1 MRVPI
6 IMPQLGESIAE
17 ATIVNLKAGA
27 GDTVT
32 ADQEIIE
39 VETNKAL
46 LHVTSPCAG
55 QVIEWL
61 AQAQGTYEVG
71 ATLGYIEADE
81 AEVERLGLQP
91 EPAAPIPAASPSA
104 PLDEEDHSA
113 PASTMPEMPTDV
125 SPRHAGAEP
134 TVAGSGLPVPAVLAG
149 SGYLSPRI
157 RARLS
162 ELGLRAADL
171 ASVAGS
177 GSGGRVTIK
186 DLERFLSDLDSR
198 AHQPAPAVRVAVADA
213 MRRSW
218 MRPLAT
224 VGRPVVLDPLVAHRK
239 QSPDKAAVTLYV
251 LRAMAIALGEDPTPG
266 NRLTGKRITPPAA
279 IDLGFAVE
287 VDGGLI
293 VPVLR
298 GADKVALGPLNATF
312 QSLVAAAKRRQ
323 LPAED
328 SLGGIGSVTNF
339 GAFGL
344 TWATPIPLPDQTL
357 MLGLGAGR
365 RQAHWDEAKGA
376 FVPVTE
382 AEMTLSFDHR
392 VVDGR
397 GAGRLLERIADLLS
411 RPDEL

>member
-17 ATIVNLKAGA
+17 ATIVLLSVGV
-27 GDTVT
+27 GDEVA

-46 LHVTSPCAG
+46 LRVTSPCAG
-55 QVIEWL
+55 RVVEWI
-61 AQAQGTYEVG
+61 AAAQGTYEVG
-71 ATLGYIEADE
+71 KTLGYVEASAAE
-81 AEVERLGLQP
+81 AERLGLKAAP
-91 EPAAPIPAASPSA
+91 DPAPAEARPPAAA
-104 PLDEEDHSA
+104 DDHSA

-125 SPRHAGAEP
+125 TPRHADAEP
-134 TVAGSGLPVPAVLAG
+134 TVAGSGLPVPVVLAG

-171 ASVAGS
+171 AGVAGS

-186 DLERFLSDLDSR
+186 DLERFLAELDAQPHS
-198 AHQPAPAVRVAVADA
+198 PAPAVRVAVADA

-224 VGRPVVLDPLVAHRK
+224 VALPVVLDPLISHRK
-239 QSPDKAAVTLYV
+239 ASADKAAVTLYA

-266 NRLTGKRITPPAA
+266 NRLMGRRIIPPAA

-293 VPVLR
+293 VPVVR
-298 GADKVALGPLNATF
+298 GADRIALAELNAKF
-312 QSLVAAAKRRQ
+312 GALVAAAKRRQ

-328 SLGGIGSVTNF
+328 SVGGIGTVTNF

-365 RQAHWDEAKGA
+365 KNPRWDDAA
-376 FVPVTE
+376 NMFLPVTE
-382 AEMTLSFDHR
+382 AELTLSFDHR

-397 GAGRLLERIADLLS
+397 GAGRLLQRIAELLGK
-411 RPDEL
+411 PAVL

>member
-17 ATIVNLKAGA
+17 ATIVRLVAGV
-27 GDTVT
+27 GDTVA

-55 QVIEWL
+55 QLLEWL
-61 AQAQGTYEVG
+61 AQPQGTYEVG
-71 ATLGYIEADE
+71 VTLGYVEASD

-91 EPAAPIPAASPSA
+91 APETPVPGAAEEAPAPQ
-104 PLDEEDHSA
+104 EDHSA

-125 SPRHAGAEP
+125 TPRHGPAEP
-134 TVAGSGLPVPAVLAG
+134 TVGGSGLPVPAILAG

-171 ASVAGS
+171 SGVSGS

-186 DLERFLSDLDSR
+186 DLERFLTEMDARPHS
-198 AHQPAPAVRVAVADA
+198 PAPAVRLAVADA

-224 VGRPVVLDPLVAHRK
+224 VGRPVLMDPLIAHRK
-239 QSPDKAAVTLYV
+239 QSADKAAVTLYV

-266 NRLTGKRITPPAA
+266 NRLTGKRIVPPAA

-298 GADKVALGPLNATF
+298 GADKLSLAELGATF

-323 LPAED
+323 LPPED
-328 SLGGIGSVTNF
+328 SQGGIATVTNF
-339 GAFGL
+339 GPFGL

-365 RQAHWDEAKGA
+365 RQPHWDEAKGA
-376 FVPVTE
+376 FVPLTE
-382 AEMTLSFDHR
+382 AELTLSFDHR

-397 GAGRLLERIADLLS
+397 GAGGMLQRIAELLESPEKL
-411 RPDEL
+411 

>member
-17 ATIVNLKAGA
+17 ATIVHLAAAA
-27 GDTVT
+27 GDLVT

-46 LHVTSPCAG
+46 LRVTSPCAG
-55 QVIEWL
+55 EVVEWL

-71 ATLGYIEADE
+71 ATLGYIEASD
-81 AEVERLGLQP
+81 AEVQRLGLRPAP
-91 EPAAPIPAASPSA
+91 EPAPAAERKPA
-104 PLDEEDHSA
+104 VGEDHSA
-113 PASTMPEMPTDV
+113 PASNMPEMPTDV
-125 SPRHAGAEP
+125 TPRHADAEP

-171 ASVAGS
+171 AGVAGS

-186 DLERFLSDLDSR
+186 DLERFLAELDTHPHS
-198 AHQPAPAVRVAVADA
+198 PAPAVRLAVADA

-224 VGRPVVLDPLVAHRK
+224 VALPIVLDPLIVHRK
-239 QSPDKAAVTLYV
+239 ASADKAAVTLYA
-251 LRAMAIALGEDPTPG
+251 LRAMAIALGEDSLPG
-266 NRLTGKRITPPAA
+266 NRLMGKRIIPPTS

-298 GADKVALGPLNATF
+298 GADKIPLTDLNGKFTA
-312 QSLVAAAKRRQ
+312 LVAAAKRRA
-323 LPAED
+323 LPVED
-328 SLGGIGSVTNF
+328 SAGGIGTVTNF

-365 RQAHWDEAKGA
+365 KKPNWNDDAGA
-376 FVPVTE
+376 FLPVTE
-382 AEMTLSFDHR
+382 AELTLSFDHR

-397 GAGRLLERIADLLS
+397 GAGRLLQRIAELLGEPS
-411 RPDEL
+411 GL

>member
-1 MRVPI
+1 MRIPI

-17 ATIVNLKAGA
+17 ATIVHLAVSA
-27 GDTVT
+27 GDQVT

-46 LHVTSPCAG
+46 LRVTSPCAG
-55 QVIEWL
+55 EIIEWL
-61 AQAQGTYEVG
+61 AQPQGSYEVG
-71 ATLGYIEADE
+71 ATLGYVEASE
-81 AEVERLGLQP
+81 AEVQRLGLQP
-91 EPAAPIPAASPSA
+91 APAPAPPAERKPAAVA
-104 PLDEEDHSA
+104 DEDHSA
-113 PASTMPEMPTDV
+113 PASNMPEMPTDV
-125 SPRHAGAEP
+125 APRHADAEP
-134 TVAGSGLPVPAVLAG
+134 TVAGSGLPVPVVLAG

-171 ASVAGS
+171 AGVAGS

-186 DLERFLSDLDSR
+186 DLERFLTELDTHPHS
-198 AHQPAPAVRVAVADA
+198 PAPAVRMAVADA

-224 VGRPVVLDPLVAHRK
+224 VALPIVLDPLLAHRK
-239 QSPDKAAVTLYV
+239 ASAGKAAVTLYV

-266 NRLTGKRITPPAA
+266 NRLMGKRIIPPAA
-279 IDLGFAVE
+279 INLGFAVE

-298 GADKVALGPLNATF
+298 EADKISLSELNGKF
-312 QSLVAAAKRRQ
+312 NSLVAAARRRA

-328 SLGGIGSVTNF
+328 SAGGIGSVTNF

-365 RQAHWDEAKGA
+365 KQPRWDDAAAA
-376 FVPVTE
+376 FLPVTE
-382 AEMTLSFDHR
+382 AELTLSFDHR

-397 GAGRLLERIADLLS
+397 GAGQLLQRIAELLGD
-411 RPDEL
+411 PAGL

>member
-17 ATIVNLKAGA
+17 ATIVQLSVGVGEAVA
-27 GDTVT
+27 

-46 LHVTSPCAG
+46 LRVTSPCAG
-55 QVIEWL
+55 ELVEWL

-71 ATLGYIEADE
+71 ATLGYVEATE
-81 AEVERLGLQP
+81 AEVQRRGLQP
-91 EPAAPIPAASPSA
+91 APDPAPPVERPPAAA
-104 PLDEEDHSA
+104 PEDHSA
-113 PASTMPEMPTDV
+113 PASNMPEMPTDV
-125 SPRHAGAEP
+125 TPRHADAEP
-134 TVAGSGLPVPAVLAG
+134 TVAGSGLPVPVVLAG

-162 ELGLRAADL
+162 QLGLRAADL
-171 ASVAGS
+171 AGVAGS

-186 DLERFLSDLDSR
+186 DLERFLTALD
-198 AHQPAPAVRVAVADA
+198 AHPHSPAPAVRLAVADA

-224 VGRPVVLDPLVAHRK
+224 VALPVGLDPLIVHRK
-239 QSPDKAAVTLYV
+239 ASADQAAVTLYV

-266 NRLTGKRITPPAA
+266 NRLMGKRIIPPTT

-298 GADKVALGPLNATF
+298 GADKIALSELNGAF
-312 QSLVAAAKRRQ
+312 KSLVAAARRRA

-328 SLGGIGSVTNF
+328 SAGGIGAVTNF

-365 RQAHWDEAKGA
+365 RQPRWDEDANA

-382 AEMTLSFDHR
+382 AELTLSFDHR

-397 GAGRLLERIADLLS
+397 GAGRLLARIAELLGEPS
-411 RPDEL
+411 RL